1 MTFWDHCNNSN
12 KWKYLSFLPVT
23 QTQILFKLAWLVVYS
38 LIEIMWLF
46 CHTVITFF
54 LYKFTDPGLK
64 QWHSMYLEEN
74 PNSYH
79 GLKDSRHGHG
89 QPLTLSVIIRVLID
103 RGRQKFGKKRRWCGQ
118 RLKWCSPSLKTEEGA
133 ISQGIQLA
141 KRGWIRRGNTF
152 SPQRL
157 QKKPDLAQW
166 NWFWTSD
173 LRNSK
178 RINLC
183 CSWTVAHQ
191 APLSMEFSRQE
202 HRSG

>member
-54 LYKFTDPGLK
+54 LYKFIDPGLK

-74 PNSYH
+74 PNFYH

-89 QPLTLSVIIRVLID
+89 QPLPSYLI
-103 RGRQKFGKKRRWCGQ
+103 
-118 RLKWCSPSLKTEEGA
+118 L
-133 ISQGIQLA
+133 
-141 KRGWIRRGNTF
+141 
-152 SPQRL
+152 PQRPSSL
-157 QKKPDLAQW
+157 SYSLLSLIIQSSSSSKAFVLVVPFAAVLWSASSLFFSLGMNITPLERHFLMLYSNLDHR
-166 NWFWTSD
+166 WTSGALQRD
-173 LRNSK
+173 ADCPRAGT
-178 RINLC
+178 I
-183 CSWTVAHQ
+183 
-191 APLSMEFSRQE
+191 PM
-202 HRSG
+202 